1 MLYFFSNDNK
11 AEIKEFA
18 CRSLLT
24 LRKKC
29 HIPSLKIPVNSILS
43 PCILQA
49 MLAVLPP
56 ISNLIILSS
65 GELTDNTSVHE
76 YFMAI

>member
-18 CRSLLT
+18 SRSFLT
-24 LRKKC
+24 SRKKC
-29 HIPSLKIPVNSILS
+29 HIPSLKIPVNSIIY

-49 MLAVLPP
+49 MLAVLSP
-56 ISNLIILSS
+56 ISNLKILSS